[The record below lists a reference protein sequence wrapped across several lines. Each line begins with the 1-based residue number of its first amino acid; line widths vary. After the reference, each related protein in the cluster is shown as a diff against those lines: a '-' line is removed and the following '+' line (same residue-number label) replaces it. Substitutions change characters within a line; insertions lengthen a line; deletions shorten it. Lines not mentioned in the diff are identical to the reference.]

1 MLTPT
6 ETKPLTLLWEPVT
19 LDTALRY
26 RALPLLAPSCDY
38 AAANLFM
45 WDEVYCQEVAFA
57 GGRAAGRIRE
67 ENGGY
72 RYLFPVGEGDPA
84 PILDALLREAAAR
97 GEPLR
102 LVGVT
107 EPEVPLLVT
116 HFGENVRIV
125 ETREWEDYLYSAEK
139 LSTLAGKKLHG
150 KRNHINAFCAEHT
163 YKTLPLGPSLEPACR
178 GILAAWR
185 AGREQETA
193 EEARAIERGFEA
205 FEALKLEGLL
215 LIADGAP
222 AAFTMGSRITPEVF
236 CVHFEKALPDVEGAF
251 TLINREF
258 VRALREKYPEI
269 VLINREDDMGLD
281 NLRAAK
287 LSYHP
292 EQLLKKFDATIT
304 GAEQTDVRSQ

>member
-1 MLTPT
+1 MLTQT
-6 ETKPLTLLWEPVT
+6 ETKPITLLWEPVT

-38 AAANLFM
+38 AAANLYM
-45 WDEVYCQEVAFA
+45 WDEVYCQEVAFF

-67 ENGGY
+67 ADGGY

-84 PILDALLREAAAR
+84 PVLDALLREAAER

-107 EPEVPLLVT
+107 EPELPSLT
-116 HFGENVRIV
+116 ARFGDKLRIA

-139 LSTLAGKKLHG
+139 LATLAGKKLHG
-150 KRNHINAFCAEHT
+150 KRNHIHAFCAEHT
-163 YKTLPLGPSLEPACR
+163 YETLPLDPSLEPACR
-178 GILAAWR
+178 GILAKWR
-185 AGREQETA
+185 EGREADTA
-193 EEARAIERGFEA
+193 EDARAIERGFEA
-205 FEALKLEGLL
+205 FEALELEGLL

-236 CVHFEKALPDVEGAF
+236 CVHFEKALPEIEGAYP
-251 TLINREF
+251 LINREF
-258 VRALREKYPEI
+258 VCALREKCPEI
-269 VLINREDDMGLD
+269 VLINREDDMGLE

-292 EQLLKKFDATIT
+292 ERLLKKFDATV
-304 GAEQTDVRSQ
+304 AP

>member
-1 MLTPT
+1 MQTQT
-6 ETKPLTLLWEPVT
+6 QTKPIALCWEPVT

-38 AAANLFM
+38 AAANLYM
-45 WDEVYCQEVAFA
+45 WDEVYCQEVAFS
-57 GGRAAGRIRE
+57 GRRAAGRIRE
-67 ENGGY
+67 ADGGY

-84 PILDALLREAAAR
+84 PVLDALLREAAGR

-107 EPEVPLLVT
+107 EPELPPLVS
-116 HFGENVRIV
+116 HFGEDVRIV

-139 LSTLAGKKLHG
+139 LATLAGKKLHG
-150 KRNHINAFCAEHT
+150 KRNHIHAFCAEHT
-163 YKTLPLGPSLEPACR
+163 YETMPLDPSLWPACR

-185 AGREQETA
+185 EGREDETA

-205 FEALKLEGLL
+205 FGPLELEGLL

-236 CVHFEKALPDVEGAF
+236 CVHFEKALPEIEGAYP
-251 TLINREF
+251 LINREF
-258 VRALREKYPEI
+258 VCALREKCPEI
-269 VLINREDDMGLD
+269 VLINREDDMGLE

-292 EQLLKKFDATIT
+292 ERLLKKFDATV
-304 GAEQTDVRSQ
+304 AP